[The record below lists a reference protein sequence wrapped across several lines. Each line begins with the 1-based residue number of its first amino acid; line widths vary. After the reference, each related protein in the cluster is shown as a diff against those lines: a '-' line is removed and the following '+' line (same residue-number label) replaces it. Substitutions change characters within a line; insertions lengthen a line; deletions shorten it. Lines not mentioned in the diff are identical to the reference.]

1 MWFWARLIAK
11 EGNTKGFC
19 AWQISWTLPI
29 PGLVSDDWKN
39 LQPFFCLPTFPRN
52 SNFLKPPTETSHC
65 TLGGAFAHA
74 DLKAK
79 EKISCSHNC
88 LLRSVNNAFVSR
100 ETIARHLKAS
110 ETHFESKT
118 SVDSLLNDSHSKSH
132 WCEPRWWS
140 YLDNLK

>member
-1 MWFWARLIAK
+1 MILSKINSQRRKYKRFLRLANILNTSCTRFNFRWLK
-11 EGNTKGFC
+11 ESPT
-19 AWQISWTLPI
+19 
-29 PGLVSDDWKN
+29 
-39 LQPFFCLPTFPRN
+39 FFCLPTFPRN
-52 SNFLKPPTETSHC
+52 SNFLKPPIETSHC
-65 TLGGAFAHA
+65 TLGGAFAHG

-88 LLRSVNNAFVSR
+88 LLRSVNNEFVSR